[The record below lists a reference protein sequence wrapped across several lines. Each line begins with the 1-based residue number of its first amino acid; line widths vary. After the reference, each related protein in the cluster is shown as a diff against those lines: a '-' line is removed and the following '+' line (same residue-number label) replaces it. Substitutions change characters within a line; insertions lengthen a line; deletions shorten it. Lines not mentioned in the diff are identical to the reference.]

1 MNQVNKAG
9 VQIEIGSKWEMLRYA
24 ESQLVP
30 FKVMGFVN
38 GYAVMRRK
46 TCSPICVHINA
57 FGTEYVS
64 K

>member
-9 VQIEIGSKWEMLRYA
+9 IQIEIGSKWEMLRYA
-24 ESQLVP
+24 ESQLAP

-46 TCSPICVHINA
+46 NGAPICVHINV
-57 FGTEYVS
+57 FGKEYV
-64 K
+64 KK